1 MKLSNVGSVPVYTVS
16 GPSMRAL
23 PDWLAKKN
31 KKNLKNDPEF
41 TNRVELLQ
49 DFEFTGAS
57 SCIRVSEDGEWVM
70 STGTFPPQ
78 IHVHNLYQMSL
89 SFSRHTVS
97 LNNKFVLCST
107 DYSKSIHL
115 QEDRRIEFHTP
126 NGCHYQVRIPRFGR
140 DIVYDRR
147 STDILVPAAG
157 LDSDGFGEVFR
168 LNLELGR
175 FQRSYQIDV
184 GSDDG
189 VERGLQGSIGVGC
202 VNTAAIAEQSH
213 GLSAFGTS
221 LGTVEFWDTRSRAR
235 VATLQSHDG
244 EITALDFSR
253 SGLSLSTGSSTGIV
267 QIYDLRRPA
276 PLLTKD
282 LGFGSPVNN
291 LIHMTTASDEK
302 MLLASDKRAIKIFDF
317 NTGDP
322 WATIEPEVEI
332 NSVAHCPDS
341 GMILSANEGR
351 QQHAWFIP
359 TLGPAP
365 KWCTFLE
372 RLVDEMAEEVSTTT
386 YDNYKFLTLPE
397 LRALSLAHLI
407 GKTNLLRPYMH
418 GFFVAS
424 KLYDQ
429 ARLIANPH
437 VYEEERLKRVK
448 EKIETERAS
457 RIRETKKVKVN
468 QKTVDMLLKKQEKR
482 QKVDAEAGILGDERF
497 GAFFEDEQFAIDETT
512 AEFKALNPSTRVDAS
527 GKLEEKPFKQP
538 KRSGIDDSDSEE
550 DDAPIR
556 SEGKQNGAGDMVM
569 RMTSSAPEWG
579 SHDTIGARAQKMST
593 NAGGSQNGRVRNG
606 KVVGER
612 SVTFVPESTKKKTED
627 VVREAPKRDYRERRS
642 ASGNTFRNFKK

>member
-1 MKLSNVGSVPVYTVS
+1 MKLSNVGTAAVYTVS
-16 GPSMRAL
+16 GPSSRAL
-23 PDWLAKKN
+23 PDWLARKK
-31 KKNLKNDPEF
+31 KQNLKHDPEF
-41 TNRVELLQ
+41 ANRLELLQ
-49 DFEFTGAS
+49 DFEFSGAS
-57 SCIRVSEDGEWVM
+57 SCVRVSEDGDWLM

-78 IHVHNLYQMSL
+78 MHVHNLYQMSL
-89 SFSRHTVS
+89 SYSRHTIS
-97 LNNKFVLCST
+97 LNSKFVLCSP

-115 QEDRRIEFHTP
+115 QEDRRVEFHTP

-147 STDILVPAAG
+147 STEVLIPAAG
-157 LDSDGFGEVFR
+157 LDADGLGEVFR

-175 FQRSYQIDV
+175 FQKSFQIELGQDE
-184 GSDDG
+184 GI
-189 VERGLQGSIGVGC
+189 ERGLQGSIGVGC

-267 QIYDLRRPA
+267 QIYDMRRPT

-282 LGFGSPVNN
+282 LGFGSPVQN

-302 MLLASDKRAIKIFDF
+302 MLLASDKRAIKIFDES
-317 NTGDP
+317 TGDP
-322 WATIEPEVEI
+322 WATIEPEVDI
-332 NSVAHCPDS
+332 NFVAHCPNT

-359 TLGPAP
+359 MLGPAP
-365 KWCTFLE
+365 KWCSFLE

-397 LRALSLAHLI
+397 LRSLSLAHLI

-418 GFFVAS
+418 GYFVAS

-437 VYEEERLKRVK
+437 VYEEERMKRVK
-448 EKIETERAS
+448 EKIEKERAT

-468 QKTVDMLLKKQEKR
+468 QKTADLLLKKQER
-482 QKVDAEAGILGDERF
+482 REKVDVNAGALGDARF
-497 GAFFEDEQFAIDETT
+497 SAFFEDNAFVVDETT
-512 AEFKALNPSTRVDAS
+512 AEFRALNPSTRVDYTKSKTDALPAR
-527 GKLEEKPFKQP
+527 KVVEA
-538 KRSGIDDSDSEE
+538 DSDDE
-550 DDAPIR
+550 DAPIR
-556 SEGKQNGAGDMVM
+556 YPVNEESGNGDVVM
-569 RMTSSAPEWG
+569 HMSSSGQKWG
-579 SHDTIGARAQKMST
+579 NRGTIGARVQK
-593 NAGGSQNGRVRNG
+593 NAANPKRSNLAGARSGT
-606 KVVGER
+606 VGEKQ
-612 SVTFVPESTKKKTED
+612 VTFVPESSKKKADEEE
-627 VVREAPKRDYRERRS
+627 VAPQAPKRDNRARRS
-642 ASGNTFRNFKK
+642 ASGNTFRNLKN

>member
-23 PDWLAKKN
+23 PDWLAKK
-31 KKNLKNDPEF
+31 KKQSLKHDPEF
-41 TNRVELLQ
+41 ANRVELLQ

-97 LNNKFVLCST
+97 LNNKFVICST

-147 STDILVPAAG
+147 STEILVPAAG
-157 LDSDGFGEVFR
+157 LDSDGLGEVFR

-175 FQRSYQIDV
+175 FQKSYQIDV

-244 EITALDFSR
+244 EITALDFNR
-253 SGLSLSTGSSTGIV
+253 SGLSLATGSSRGIV
-267 QIYDLRRPA
+267 QIYDLRRPT

-302 MLLASDKRAIKIFDF
+302 MLLASDKRAIKIFDV
-317 NTGDP
+317 NNGNP
-322 WATIEPEVEI
+322 WATIEPEVDI

-359 TLGPAP
+359 MLGPAP

-397 LRALSLAHLI
+397 LRALSLSHLV

-437 VYEEERLKRVK
+437 VYEEERMKRVK
-448 EKIETERAS
+448 EKIEKERAS

-497 GAFFEDEQFAIDETT
+497 GAFFEDEQFAIDEST
-512 AEFKALNPSTRVDAS
+512 AEFRALNPSTRVDAA
-527 GKLEEKPFKQP
+527 GKSADDKTVRQP
-538 KRSGIDDSDSEE
+538 KRSGLDDSDSEE
-550 DDAPIR
+550 DAPIR
-556 SEGKQNGAGDMVM
+556 AESDDGEVAM
-569 RMTSSAPEWG
+569 RMTSSTPQWG
-579 SHDTIGARAQKMST
+579 TRGTIGARVQKMS
-593 NAGGSQNGRVRNG
+593 ANGNNQGRIRNG

-612 SVTFVPESTKKKTED
+612 SVTFVPESGKKKNEE
-627 VVREAPKRDYRERRS
+627 VVREAPKRINRERRS